1 MPFVFALWSF
11 VDHPE
16 AAEASVAHSVG
27 CLGLLGCTYGVDW
40 LRCGLSARLDA
51 FSGRAVSRD
60 MARFAA
66 VEAFPVGECH
76 SWLGADTVCVFFTA
90 IKAFAMPCIG
100 VFISLAFAPAFA
112 PALATTFAS
121 TDSLECRQEFV
132 LG

>member
-16 AAEASVAHSVG
+16 ATEVSVAHSVG
-27 CLGLLGCTYGVDW
+27 CLKLLGRTYGVDW
-40 LRCGLSARLDA
+40 LRCGLSTRLDA
-51 FSGRAVSRD
+51 FSGRAVPRD

-90 IKAFAMPCIG
+90 VKALATPG
-100 VFISLAFAPAFA
+100 VVVLRCPALALTFV
-112 PALATTFAS
+112 PALATAFAS
-121 TDSLECRQEFV
+121 TDSLEGRQEFV